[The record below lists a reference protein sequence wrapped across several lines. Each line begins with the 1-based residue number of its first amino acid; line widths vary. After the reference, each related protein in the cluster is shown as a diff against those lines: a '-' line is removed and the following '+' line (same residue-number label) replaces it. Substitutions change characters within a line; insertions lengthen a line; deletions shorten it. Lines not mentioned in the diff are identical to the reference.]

1 MEGGG
6 EIMNNVYINL
16 KDINS
21 GVLNDIFKNQDL
33 VSVEELVDKL
43 EDYYADIEK
52 QQEEIEDLK
61 EYKNQYC
68 ELYDKYCRQEII

>member
-1 MEGGG
+1 M
-6 EIMNNVYINL
+6 MNEVYINL

-33 VSVEELVDKL
+33 VSIEELVDKL

-52 QQEEIEDLK
+52 KQEQIDDLK

-68 ELYDKYCRQEII
+68 ELYNKYCR

>member
-1 MEGGG
+1 M
-6 EIMNNVYINL
+6 MNEVYINL

-33 VSVEELVDKL
+33 VSVEELVSKL

-68 ELYDKYCRQEII
+68 ELYNKYCR

>member
-1 MEGGG
+1 
-6 EIMNNVYINL
+6 MNKVYINL

-21 GVLNDIFKNQDL
+21 SGLNNIFKNQDL
-33 VSVEELVDKL
+33 VSVEELIDKL

-52 QQEEIEDLK
+52 QQEQIEDLK

-68 ELYDKYCRQEII
+68 ELYDQYCR

>member
-1 MEGGG
+1 MKE
-6 EIMNNVYINL
+6 VYINL

-43 EDYYADIEK
+43 EDYYAEIEK
-52 QQEEIEDLK
+52 QQKQIEDLK

-68 ELYDKYCRQEII
+68 ELFDKYCR

>member
-1 MEGGG
+1 
-6 EIMNNVYINL
+6 MNNVYINL

-21 GVLNDIFKNQDL
+21 GVLNDIFRNQDL
-33 VSVEELVDKL
+33 VSVKELIDKL
-43 EDYYADIEK
+43 EDYYAEIEK

-68 ELYDKYCRQEII
+68 ELYDQYCR

>member
-1 MEGGG
+1 
-6 EIMNNVYINL
+6 MNEVYINL

-21 GVLNDIFKNQDL
+21 GVLNDIFKNKDL
-33 VSVEELVDKL
+33 VSIEELVDEL
-43 EDYYADIEK
+43 EDYYAETEK

-68 ELYDKYCRQEII
+68 ELYDKYCR

>member
-1 MEGGG
+1 MD
-6 EIMNNVYINL
+6 NVYINL

-21 GVLNDIFKNQDL
+21 GVLNDIFRNQDL
-33 VSVEELVDKL
+33 VSVGELIDKL
-43 EDYYADIEK
+43 EDYYAEIEK

-68 ELYDKYCRQEII
+68 ELYDQYCR

>member
-1 MEGGG
+1 MKE
-6 EIMNNVYINL
+6 VYINL

-52 QQEEIEDLK
+52 QKEEIEDLK

-68 ELYDKYCRQEII
+68 ELYNKYCR

>member
-1 MEGGG
+1 MD
-6 EIMNNVYINL
+6 NVYINL

-21 GVLNDIFKNQDL
+21 GILNDIFKNQDL
-33 VSVEELVDKL
+33 VSVEELIDKL
-43 EDYYADIEK
+43 EDYYVEIEK

-68 ELYDKYCRQEII
+68 ELYDKYCR

>member
-1 MEGGG
+1 MDE
-6 EIMNNVYINL
+6 VYINL

-21 GVLNDIFKNQDL
+21 GVLNDIFKKQDL

-52 QQEEIEDLK
+52 QQEQIDDLK

-68 ELYDKYCRQEII
+68 ELYNKYCR

>member
-1 MEGGG
+1 
-6 EIMNNVYINL
+6 MNNVYINL

-21 GVLNDIFKNQDL
+21 DVLNDIFKNQDL

-52 QQEEIEDLK
+52 QQEEIQDLK
-61 EYKNQYC
+61 EHRNQYG
-68 ELYDKYCRQEII
+68 ELYDQYCR

>member
-1 MEGGG
+1 
-6 EIMNNVYINL
+6 MNNVYINL

-21 GVLNDIFKNQDL
+21 GVLNDIFRNQDL
-33 VSVEELVDKL
+33 VTIEELVDKL
-43 EDYYADIEK
+43 EDYYVEIEK

-68 ELYDKYCRQEII
+68 ELYDQYCR

>member
-16 KDINS
+16 KDFYGYNIKK
-21 GVLNDIFKNQDL
+21 IFGNQDL
-33 VSVEELVDKL
+33 VSIEELIDKL
-43 EDYYADIEK
+43 EDYYAEIEK

-68 ELYDKYCRQEII
+68 ELYDQYCR

>member
-1 MEGGG
+1 MSE
-6 EIMNNVYINL
+6 VYINL

-21 GVLNDIFKNQDL
+21 GVLNDIFKKQDL

-52 QQEEIEDLK
+52 QQEEIDDLK

-68 ELYDKYCRQEII
+68 ELYDKYCR

>member
-1 MEGGG
+1 MKE
-6 EIMNNVYINL
+6 VYINL

-21 GVLNDIFKNQDL
+21 GVLNDIFKNKDL

-52 QQEEIEDLK
+52 QKEEIEDLK

-68 ELYDKYCRQEII
+68 ELYDKYCR

>member
-1 MEGGG
+1 
-6 EIMNNVYINL
+6 MNEVYINL

-21 GVLNDIFKNQDL
+21 GVLNNIFENQDL

-61 EYKNQYC
+61 EYRKQYC
-68 ELYDKYCRQEII
+68 ELYDKYCR

>member
-1 MEGGG
+1 
-6 EIMNNVYINL
+6 MNNVYINL

-33 VSVEELVDKL
+33 VSVEELIDKL
-43 EDYYADIEK
+43 EDYHAEIEK

-61 EYKNQYC
+61 EYNEKVF
-68 ELYDKYCRQEII
+68 KR

>member
-1 MEGGG
+1 MKE
-6 EIMNNVYINL
+6 VYINL

-43 EDYYADIEK
+43 EDYYTEIEK

-68 ELYDKYCRQEII
+68 ELYDKYCR

>member
-1 MEGGG
+1 MD
-6 EIMNNVYINL
+6 NVYINL

-43 EDYYADIEK
+43 EDYYADAIEEQK
-52 QQEEIEDLK
+52 EEIEDLK

-68 ELYDKYCRQEII
+68 ELYDKYCR

>member
-1 MEGGG
+1 
-6 EIMNNVYINL
+6 MNNVYINL

-21 GVLNDIFKNQDL
+21 GALNDIFKNQDL
-33 VSVEELVDKL
+33 VSVEELIDKL
-43 EDYYADIEK
+43 EDYYVEIEK

-68 ELYDKYCRQEII
+68 ELYDQYCR